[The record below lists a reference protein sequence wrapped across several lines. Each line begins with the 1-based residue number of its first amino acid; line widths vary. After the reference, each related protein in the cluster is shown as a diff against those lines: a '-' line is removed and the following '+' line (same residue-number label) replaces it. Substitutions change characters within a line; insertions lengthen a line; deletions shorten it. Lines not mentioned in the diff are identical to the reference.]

1 MNRLMILAVLLAIHA
16 NLFGQFDFCPD
27 TTKMEDYKTKTRNV
41 IGLVPSKARVT
52 NGWAIGWSTGLDTYC
67 DCSMENIRI
76 NGLHTNVS
84 PFQMFV
90 ACVTVMMSPF
100 ALFIPET
107 YQKNENFWD
116 YDTVSINN
124 QLNGVAIGLFEVSDD
139 FCMQGVQ
146 ITALYHSLGKL
157 NGFSAN
163 LVYSDYQYLNGV
175 MISGV
180 YNKTKKGKGL
190 QIGLVN
196 MAKEMRGVQIGLW
209 NVNQKRKLPLINWN
223 FKHTKEQETNE
234 QE

>member
-1 MNRLMILAVLLAIHA
+1 MVQT
-16 NLFGQFDFCPD
+16 NLFGQFDCLD
-27 TTKMEDYKTKTRNV
+27 ETDMEAYKNKKHHV
-41 IGLVPSKARVT
+41 IGFVPSKARVT
-52 NGWAIGWSTGLDTYC
+52 NGWAIGWSTSLNYC
-67 DCSMENIRI
+67 ASMENIRV
-76 NGLHTNVS
+76 NGLYTNVS
-84 PFQMFV
+84 PFQMLLAGAAIAMTPV
-90 ACVTVMMSPF
+90 

-209 NVNQKRKLPLINWN
+209 NKTGKRGLPIINIS
-223 FKHTKEQETNE
+223 FKK
-234 QE
+234 